1 GRAGAMP
8 GVLVRRA
15 PGRPWSRVVLATDL
29 SSASAHAARTALGLC
44 PEAELFLLHAV
55 DVPLDRDF
63 AFASISAQARES
75 FLHETRVQAANRLE
89 LFEQALGA
97 QGRSITRAPR
107 EGRPQAVL
115 AAFVAEVSAD
125 LVVVGARPRARWEA
139 NLLGGTAYHAVN
151 RLGCDV
157 LLVPEPGE
165 RPLAKEDGWGDWA
178 WPEGQGR
185 GRRRGP
191 GRRQC
196 SGWQAGLAGGGCA
209 VGRGRRA
216 QALDAEEGVVADGR
230 HLRGAGPGRV
240 GQVQGGEM
248 AGAGH
253 HLAALAGRQAPV
265 VLRVEGDA
273 DGPLPGLEVLQ
284 AQARVPQGRGERLA
298 GAGHFAARLPPAAAV
313 APAQGHLGHR
323 ALAQLG
329 LVAGFQVDRRRQAQR
344 I

>member
-1 GRAGAMP
+1 MTALPNVVIVATDFSSSAGRAVKRAAALATQLRVPLRVVHAIGEGDWLRRLSLQLQGEFSLELMRKTAGSRLARLRRRLQKAGVPEVDYEVLDESLPAGLPHLLHDDERGLLVIGARGHNSLREGLLGSTADRVVRAGAMP
-8 GVLVRRA
+8 VLLVRRA

-89 LFEQALGA
+89 LFEQALDA
-97 QGRSITRAPR
+97 QGRPITRAPR

-165 RPLAKEDGWGDWA
+165 RPLAKEDGWGD
-178 WPEGQGR
+178 
-185 GRRRGP
+185 
-191 GRRQC
+191 
-196 SGWQAGLAGGGCA
+196 
-209 VGRGRRA
+209 
-216 QALDAEEGVVADGR
+216 
-230 HLRGAGPGRV
+230 
-240 GQVQGGEM
+240 
-248 AGAGH
+248 
-253 HLAALAGRQAPV
+253 
-265 VLRVEGDA
+265 
-273 DGPLPGLEVLQ
+273 
-284 AQARVPQGRGERLA
+284 
-298 GAGHFAARLPPAAAV
+298 
-313 APAQGHLGHR
+313 
-323 ALAQLG
+323 
-329 LVAGFQVDRRRQAQR
+329 
-344 I
+344 